1 MDLPNNVHIQ
11 NIAKILESTGE
22 HVEGNLICD
31 ITPYNYLIHK
41 NYSKI
46 HNLQHICKNKRKI
59 CEIGVNA
66 CHSLLLML
74 MINPTA
80 EYILFDL
87 NCHRYTNLCFEYIKN
102 TFPDTKITIHYGNSV
117 ETVKQYIETNIM
129 DVATFDMCHIDGG
142 HTYDVFSHDYANVN
156 KLLSTNG
163 CVVFDDYDYGDIKT
177 FLDEKTA
184 CGEIRPVVDS
194 VLMETDGH
202 FIYTLV

>member
-1 MDLPNNVHIQ
+1 MDFPNNVHIQ

-46 HNLQHICKNKRKI
+46 HNLQHICKNRRKI

-74 MINPTA
+74 MINPSA

-87 NCHRYTNLCFEYIKN
+87 NCHQYTNLCFEYIKN

-117 ETVKQYIETNIM
+117 ETVKQYIETNMM
-129 DVATFDMCHIDGG
+129 DIATFDMCHIDGG

-163 CVVFDDYDYGDIKT
+163 CVVFDDYDYGDIKR